1 MCKLR
6 ITIMVPKDDMCNNKK
21 TLKQRL
27 SHNFTE
33 HNSVVAPYI
42 NVTNTVKLLQ
52 SKQPLKENIMIL
64 EQKITAEF
72 LHH

>member
-42 NVTNTVKLLQ
+42 NVTNTVKLLH
-52 SKQPLKENIMIL
+52 SKQPQKE
-64 EQKITAEF
+64 TS
-72 LHH
+72 